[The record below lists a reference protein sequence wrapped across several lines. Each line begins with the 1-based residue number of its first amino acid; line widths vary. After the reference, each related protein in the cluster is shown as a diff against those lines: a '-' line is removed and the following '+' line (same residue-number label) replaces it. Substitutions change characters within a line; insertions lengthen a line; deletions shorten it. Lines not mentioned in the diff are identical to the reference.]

1 MIIDSDN
8 LFGIYRGVVENNDDP
23 DEAGKCQIR
32 ILGIHPA
39 SKDPVSGVPTE
50 NLPWAEPCT
59 PIFGGI
65 SQVGIFGVPCQ
76 GAHVFLFFEAGNR
89 TQPRYFATAP
99 GMPLEPPTSASGF
112 YDPDE
117 VYPKEFGT
125 EPDWYKAQGF
135 ASGSEPTY
143 VDSFAI
149 IDKAGNRIEMDSTP
163 GQENVL
169 IGVSSGACIV
179 FNKDGS
185 QETHLAKGTQKTY
198 VGNEVKIN
206 GGNRDTIVTGD
217 SVETVGKQYSTVLTD
232 AKNIIMGAR
241 DRLIMGIDNKVCGGM
256 SYQSK
261 GDTDIKAAGDM
272 DLISDG
278 NVQLKSNTWNVK
290 IRATAQNIKM
300 QALLGSVDGLS
311 RSVSSMALLNA
322 SYGGQVLTSTGGGI
336 VTNISSFVMTR
347 VSSSVITWISAPI
360 IIIG

>member
-1 MIIDSDN
+1 MILDSDN

-23 DEAGKCQIR
+23 EKSGKCQIR
-32 ILGIHPA
+32 ILGIHPV
-39 SKDPVSGVPTE
+39 SKDPVDGVPTE
-50 NLPWAEPCT
+50 KLPWAEPCT

-65 SQVGIFGVPCQ
+65 SQVGIYGLPCQ

-99 GMPLEPPTSASGF
+99 GLPLEPPTSASGF

-117 VYPKEFGT
+117 VYPKEFGAQ
-125 EPDWYKAQGF
+125 PDWYKAQGF
-135 ASGSEPTY
+135 TGSEPTY

-149 IDKAGNRIEMDSTP
+149 IDKAGNKIEMDATP
-163 GQENVL
+163 GQEKVL
-169 IGVSSGACIV
+169 IGVASGACIV
-179 FNKDGS
+179 FKKDGS

-198 VGNEVKIN
+198 IGNEIKVN

-241 DRLIMGIDNKVCGGM
+241 DRLVMGIDNKVCGGM

-261 GDTDIKAAGDM
+261 GDTDIKAAGDI
-272 DLISDG
+272 DFIGDG
-278 NVQLKSNTWNVK
+278 NVQVKSNTWDVK
-290 IRATAQNIKM
+290 IKATAQNIKM
-300 QALLGSVDGLS
+300 QALLGSIDGLS
-311 RSVSSMALLNA
+311 RSVSSMATLNA
-322 SYGGQVLTSTGGGI
+322 SYGGQILTSVGGGLISEMNSNVLTK
-336 VTNISSFVMTR
+336 ISSSTIVM
-347 VSSSVITWISAPI
+347 ISAPI